1 MGGGGQVALVFVL
14 FDRKPGM
21 GRTALLKPQIFSA
34 ISLFPTNLNLAMADQ
49 DESGN
54 DSESSLAVEDLILI
68 SSESMPTPYQ
78 DLVGLKNP
86 STNHAFD
93 QVTTTSLFLLAKI
106 SKVQTD
112 NVEDT
117 ETITCK
123 IFMEFEKSKKS
134 TQTCK
139 AVRIKNFASLCR
151 LSSAMV
157 IPAEGILI
165 HWNGCPDM

>member
-1 MGGGGQVALVFVL
+1 MALVFVL

-34 ISLFPTNLNLAMADQ
+34 ISLLPTHSNLPMDNQ
-49 DESGN
+49 DESDN

-68 SSESMPTPYQ
+68 SSEAMPTPYQ

-93 QVTTTSLFLLAKI
+93 QVTKTSLFLLAKI
-106 SKVQTD
+106 SKVQTQVVTD
-112 NVEDT
+112 SHVEDT

-139 AVRIKNFASLCR
+139 AVRVKDFSSVCR
-151 LSSAMV
+151 LSSAFV